1 MLKAI
6 DVSRLF
12 SCIVF
17 KTLLDLKH
25 KKVIGTVVLYFLY
38 LTYIKPKINI
48 HSIFHIL
55 EMFTATLPIN
65 NSYFDA
71 FS

>member
-25 KKVIGTVVLYFLY
+25 RKVIGTVVLHFLY
-38 LTYIKPKINI
+38 LIYIKPKINI
-48 HSIFHIL
+48 HSIFYIL

-65 NSYFDA
+65 NSYFDV